1 MLRERKP
8 IPVEEALVRIL
19 RNVKTLGTEE
29 IPLDDAYG
37 RILAESLVADHT
49 VPPFDKSGVDGYA
62 VIAEETKGASH
73 HNPILLEVIE
83 TVGAGSVPRHRL
95 SSGQAIRI
103 MTGAPIP
110 KGANAVVM
118 FEKTERVTE
127 NGKEMIRVL
136 QEMKPGED
144 ISYRGED
151 VKEGEVLLQPGK
163 RMGPGEIA
171 LLATYGYGN
180 CQVFKKPVVGILAT
194 GSELLPVSSL
204 LEPGKIR
211 DSNGAMLT
219 AQVMRVGAVPKHF
232 GIVAD
237 RLEEMKERVREIL
250 PQVDLLLTTG
260 GVSVGDYD
268 FMYDLYQALGAEVLF
283 DKLLMR
289 PGKPT
294 TVAVLD
300 GKLLYGLSGNPGAAY
315 VGFELFVRPAL
326 LMMMGVPESEAHLPR
341 ARGILDEDIK
351 KPSAFPKYVRA
362 IYSYHGKEL
371 HVSLAG
377 PDRSSLT
384 STLQR
389 ANCLALIP
397 AGGKGV
403 EKGSEID
410 IFFLDRCEHP

>member
-1 MLRERKP
+1 MLRERNP
-8 IPVEEALVRIL
+8 IPVEEALARIFG
-19 RNVKTLGTEE
+19 NVKPLGTEKV
-29 IPLDDAYG
+29 PLDEAYG
-37 RILAESLVADHT
+37 RILAEPLIADHT

-73 HNPILLEVIE
+73 QNPILLEVIE
-83 TVGAGSVPRHRL
+83 TVGAGSVPHHRL

-110 KGANAVVM
+110 EGANAVIM
-118 FEKTERVTE
+118 FEKTERVTQ
-127 NGKEMIRVL
+127 NGKELIRVL

-151 VKEGEVLLQPGK
+151 VKEGEVLLHPGK
-163 RMGPGEIA
+163 RIGPGEMA

-180 CQVFKKPVVGILAT
+180 CKVFKRPVVGILAT
-194 GSELLPVSSL
+194 GSELLPISRP

-211 DSNGAMLT
+211 NSNSTMLA
-219 AQVMRVGAVPKHF
+219 AQVMRAGAIPKSF
-232 GIVAD
+232 GIVVD
-237 RLEEMKERVREIL
+237 RLEEMKERIGEIL

-268 FMYDLYQALGAEVLF
+268 FMYDLYQELGAEVLF

-294 TVAVLD
+294 TVAVQE

-315 VGFELFVRPAL
+315 VGFELFVLPAL
-326 LMMMGVPESEAHLPR
+326 LMMMGVPERKAHLPKAR
-341 ARGILDEDIK
+341 AILDEDFK

-362 IYSYHGKEL
+362 IYSYHRKEL

-377 PDRSSLT
+377 PDQSSLT
-384 STLQR
+384 STIQR

-403 EKGSEID
+403 EKGSEIE